1 MSRQMFRNGGVVY
14 MEEGGA
20 APVPSQEEAEIA
32 RIKEMIRQN
41 DGRLPGPYGYEK
53 DEPRLENL
61 PYIPDEKEYDEI
73 FLMSDPPIRVRTYKD
88 GRVERVR
95 MPRSTG
101 IMEDLM
107 QKYQNGGP
115 VYMAGGGVVDEFA
128 AVFAS
133 GDTNAFINFFIEN
146 EDELRDE
153 ARRTRNPSLVNM
165 IKLIEKME
173 SADADAAIAETQ
185 RLSEMPQTGMIE
197 VPAPGGSTY
206 MKDPRPF
213 KGETLQRPINLETF
227 FQEYRQTPTTP
238 PQPQTPQQPGMMGE
252 VPMQYFQ
259 EGGMAMPA
267 PMPAAPGPEGIASLP
282 NKAAMEAMPVEGV
295 AQEATQVGLD
305 PAVVQQMLGEVDSTL
320 GDLENAESYE
330 DVINGIRE
338 ADAPIE
344 ARYKELAGFVG
355 EEDAMRTPES
365 VLTMLQPV
373 IMMAGVDQGIGAL
386 ASEEMTAPV
395 TGDMAGGIMS
405 TVNMGQEGVP
415 PVNFNLGG
423 AVQYFAPA
431 NENRVAGAMP
441 GGRLGELYG
450 EKRDLYRSIMGKED
464 QQAAYDEQKDLTQA
478 QMLFDIAQGALGFAA
493 GSGMPG
499 RSPAEQLAAAASPVL
514 GNISQRAGE
523 LAKFKQAQAKEAR
536 SMDLA
541 ALTAAEA
548 GLTAEQK
555 AASDLAKQR
564 LIGAQD
570 LAKLNLK
577 SRLDTNR
584 EAYVEQLKQRGS
596 VTLEGVKQA
605 NRLGLEAA
613 QQRNREAI
621 ETLKQSGSQ
630 ADIVLAD
637 DLRKQNL
644 QISHELKLNEM
655 GIANTYELGKLD
667 KMHEQTSELQ
677 NSRLAIQEKIAD
689 NRLAFDKLRELTR
702 TAEAEKAAALAQKRY
717 DLAEK
722 AQDQLNSYRDEEI
735 RLKQEDLDFKKT
747 ASDLDIFGKSL
758 TGKVK
763 SYLEGKGSA
772 ELAARYAA
780 GQTSLDENNRIEGSI
795 NYLTS
800 DKSIYDNESQSYIR
814 QPAQPLVDVWA
825 NALKE
830 RKKIKGASLP
840 QVEKN
845 IENSLI
851 NAGLEEQYTQFK
863 TILDNLGD
871 LDPSDVSGRNSLL
884 IKGSNVV
891 WELAFGSPAWAQSQA
906 AQDFVKSLN
915 NLTVQSIVRAMPG
928 KSAADERKKIE
939 DNLPPVASLRGG
951 ETVKNQ
957 TKFTIAQL
965 DLALK
970 AADKQPFDKKTRLS
984 AIYELQQL
992 KGIYERLLGKLEA
1005 YDGSS
1010 SDVDWKQFI
1019 KQ

>member
-1 MSRQMFRNGGVVY
+1 MNREVMSRQMFRNGGVVY
-14 MEEGGA
+14 MAEGGRPEVVETFSAIFNTGDADKILDYFISHERELRRA
-20 APVPSQEEAEIA
+20 AASNE
-32 RIKEMIRQN
+32 KLGTMIQ
-41 DGRLPGPYGYEK
+41 
-53 DEPRLENL
+53 
-61 PYIPDEKEYDEI
+61 
-73 FLMSDPPIRVRTYKD
+73 
-88 GRVERVR
+88 
-95 MPRSTG
+95 
-101 IMEDLM
+101 
-107 QKYQNGGP
+107 
-115 VYMAGGGVVDEFA
+115 
-128 AVFAS
+128 
-133 GDTNAFINFFIEN
+133 FIEN
-146 EDELRDE
+146 ME
-153 ARRTRNPSLVNM
+153 ARR
-165 IKLIEKME
+165 
-173 SADADAAIAETQ
+173 ADETIAETQ

-213 KGETLQRPINLETF
+213 GGETPQPPINLETF
-227 FQEYRQTPTTP
+227 FQEYRSSG
-238 PQPQTPQQPGMMGE
+238 PQPLTDESDEVTKDMLKRRRKIFQSDYSPLPRPLDETEINNAYSMMLSDKGFTDE
-252 VPMQYFQ
+252 EIRELATNPSGRMLDYTRRQAEYDFSKDPIGIQ
-259 EGGMAMPA
+259 DFAEGGMAMPA

-282 NKAAMEAMPVEGV
+282 NKVAMEAMPVEGV

-405 TVNMGQEGVP
+405 TVNMGEEGVP

-441 GGRLGELYG
+441 GGRLGEIYG

-584 EAYVEQLKQRGS
+584 EAYVEQLRQRGS

-840 QVEKN
+840 QIEKN
-845 IENSLI
+845 IENSII
-851 NAGLEEQYTQFK
+851 NAGLQEQYSQFNG
-863 TILDNLGD
+863 ILDDLGD
-871 LDPSDVSGRNSLL
+871 LDPSEISGRNSLI
-884 IKGSNVV
+884 IKGGNLFM
-891 WELAFGSPAWAQSQA
+891 ELVFGSPTWAQSQR
-906 AQDFVKSLN
+906 AQDFVQSLN
-915 NLTVQSIVRAMPG
+915 NMTVQSIVRAMPG

-939 DNLPPVASLRGG
+939 DNLPPVTSIRGG
-951 ETVKNQ
+951 ETVKNK
-957 TKFTIAQL
+957 TRSTIAQL